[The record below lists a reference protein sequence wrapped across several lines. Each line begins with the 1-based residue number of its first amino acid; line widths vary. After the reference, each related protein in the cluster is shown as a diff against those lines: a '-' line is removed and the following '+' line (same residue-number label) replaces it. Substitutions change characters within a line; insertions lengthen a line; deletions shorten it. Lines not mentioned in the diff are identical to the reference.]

1 MSNCY
6 TVGFAKVDI
15 TPDKPTPYLAFNPR
29 HTLFEGVHDPLYAR
43 VITVS
48 DSKEQA
54 VIIGTDTIGIANA
67 VLGEDRNYTSEVR
80 KKIAEKTGI
89 PETSV
94 MLASPHIHSA
104 PETINLRPIKDDA
117 NTVAW
122 LEELQDKISDAV
134 LKALNNTFQANMY
147 VMTGSAEGIS
157 YNRRK
162 DPILDTQVTVL
173 LFKSV
178 QEDRNVL
185 LTQFACHP
193 VMLQVQD
200 QISADYLEAFHAC
213 LEKSVKNLEGDLF
226 LQGACGD
233 IDPVIGNTKNFN
245 DTYYTGTALAGEV
258 LKLYGRMSIAKSAV
272 QPVIIKSKS
281 KELLLPSRP
290 LPKGKETEDFVAT
303 MDERIRAGQPLPP
316 ELKRKEELY
325 YRLKMEDVAFRGEV
339 QILRIGNALLTGIP
353 GEPFCKLGLTI
364 KSLASPCIGI
374 PVGYAN
380 GYLGYIAPKEAWD
393 KGGYE
398 VNPGP
403 WSIVGFE
410 GYDMILDAA
419 EDLLKEM
426 KD

>member
-157 YNRRK
+157 YRCSTRIHEARAFGNGAYIRIGTFVG
-162 DPILDTQVTVL
+162 DYPVL
-173 LFKSV
+173 LGH
-178 QEDRNVL
+178 D
-185 LTQFACHP
+185 
-193 VMLQVQD
+193 
-200 QISADYLEAFHAC
+200 C
-213 LEKSVKNLEGDLF
+213 LPFVRHG
-226 LQGACGD
+226 
-233 IDPVIGNTKNFN
+233 
-245 DTYYTGTALAGEV
+245 
-258 LKLYGRMSIAKSAV
+258 GRAV
-272 QPVIIKSKS
+272 QP
-281 KELLLPSRP
+281 
-290 LPKGKETEDFVAT
+290 GK
-303 MDERIRAGQPLPP
+303 
-316 ELKRKEELY
+316 
-325 YRLKMEDVAFRGEV
+325 
-339 QILRIGNALLTGIP
+339 
-353 GEPFCKLGLTI
+353 TI
-364 KSLASPCIGI
+364 KGI
-374 PVGYAN
+374 
-380 GYLGYIAPKEAWD
+380 
-393 KGGYE
+393 
-398 VNPGP
+398 
-403 WSIVGFE
+403 F
-410 GYDMILDAA
+410 
-419 EDLLKEM
+419 
-426 KD
+426 